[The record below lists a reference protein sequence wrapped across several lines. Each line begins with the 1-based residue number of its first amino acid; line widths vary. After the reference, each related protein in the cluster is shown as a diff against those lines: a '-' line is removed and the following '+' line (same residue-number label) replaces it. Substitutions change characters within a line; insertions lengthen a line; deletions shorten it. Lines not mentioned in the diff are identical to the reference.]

1 MATLNSS
8 NISNGNTIEPNDLLQ
23 LYDAFNYNGA
33 ATKYNVSISGS
44 LQGEATSA
52 DTANSAGEA
61 DLSSLLRGQASIGGN
76 PRSTELFYPIA
87 GVATVS
93 SGVATSVAFTT
104 LIGLTPGTEVFITA
118 TYLEST
124 STTRNITIDSIDGN
138 GSIVFTCSGAGDG
151 ERIMYIAL
159 VIDSL

>member
-8 NISNGNTIEPNDLLQ
+8 NISNGNTIEPSDLLQ
-23 LYDAFNYNGA
+23 LYNAFNYNGA

-52 DTANSAGEA
+52 DTANTAGAA
-61 DLSSLLRGQASIGGN
+61 DSSDLLRGQASKTGGAK
-76 PRSTELFYPIA
+76 STELFYPIA
-87 GVATVS
+87 GMATVS
-93 SGVATSVAFTT
+93 SGVATSAQFST
-104 LIGLTPGTEVFITA
+104 LIGLTPGTDVFITA
-118 TYLEST
+118 TYLAGT